1 MSQLAASEGQPR
13 VNGGGAGFFLRR
25 LETVRPQAENA
36 GRSGMTG
43 DCHVSICGG
52 VGVRFPCAT
61 RHSSS
66 QIIRLLTSTP
76 SNCLEFQKKMF
87 YDFFNLLFLRNKY

>member
-13 VNGGGAGFFLRR
+13 VNGGGAGFFLHR
-25 LETVRPQAENA
+25 LETVRPQSENA

-61 RHSSS
+61 RLSNRQHPGIST
-66 QIIRLLTSTP
+66 QATKWANPQWLFALTGLT
-76 SNCLEFQKKMF
+76 
-87 YDFFNLLFLRNKY
+87 FFTERR

>member
-61 RHSSS
+61 RPCNLCNLKH
-66 QIIRLLTSTP
+66 RAP
-76 SNCLEFQKKMF
+76 S
-87 YDFFNLLFLRNKY
+87 

>member
-1 MSQLAASEGQPR
+1 
-13 VNGGGAGFFLRR
+13 
-25 LETVRPQAENA
+25 VRFQAENA

-61 RHSSS
+61 RLTTFR
-66 QIIRLLTSTP
+66 ILYLL
-76 SNCLEFQKKMF
+76 
-87 YDFFNLLFLRNKY
+87 D